1 MGGTLAI
8 ILTVVAGAEIHQ
20 RIAAR
25 IERARTLEGIAA
37 HVDGVARAFAGVK
50 VKEVNMAIHSGIYYF
65 NKIGLILG
73 GIVKVHY
80 ALGFFWPADDERLSR
95 PAGACPCAGTVYL
108 WHAAGVHY
116 PCVGIVQRFFNYCSS
131 AVGGIVAEIVAA
143 EGDNTLKLGIIPAL
157 AKVYG
162 LLPLIA

>member
-1 MGGTLAI
+1 MT
-8 ILTVVAGAEIHQ
+8 
-20 RIAAR
+20 
-25 IERARTLEGIAA
+25 
-37 HVDGVARAFAGVK
+37 
-50 VKEVNMAIHSGIYYF
+50 IHSGVYYL
-65 NKIGLILG
+65 NKIGLVLG
-73 GIVKVHY
+73 GIVEVHY

-95 PAGACPCAGTVYL
+95 PAGACPCADL

-116 PCVGIVQRFFNYCSS
+116 PCVGIVQRFFNYGSR

-143 EGDNTLKLGIIPAL
+143 EGDNTFKLGIILAF